1 MDVGPIEIT
10 IPFAKQPG
18 YITVADMPSP
28 RFMKTHLPIQF
39 APKGISKPQNKVKV
53 LVPMRNPK
61 DTAVSMYHYVHII
74 WKLIGYTV
82 NIPWEEFAQNFIE
95 GKVPW
100 GDYCDHLIGW
110 WQMRDDP
117 HFLFIKYEDMKKD
130 LLSAVKTVA
139 AFLEVDLDERTM
151 KDIAE
156 ACTFD
161 NIKAE
166 LASSDRP
173 DKRTI
178 ARKDE
183 EGIRADVEGIR
194 ADVEGTCIHA
204 DVEDIRA
211 DVEGIRAD
219 TQDFMSYEKVTWE
232 YKGVRFPLDVTKET
246 LEAMPGFQIRDDDIV
261 VASYI
266 KTGSNWLT
274 TIVLKILGS
283 AGKLT
288 ASADSMDI
296 GPIEI
301 RVPSATQPGYIT
313 VADMPSPRFMKTH
326 LPIQFA
332 PKGISKPQNRVQYFL
347 LTCYFPY
354 DGMNCTGTTL
364 LMKSLL
370 KYLIYRN
377 WLLPRREAISGSWNS
392 LGGWGDYCDHLL
404 GWWQMRDDPHFLF
417 IKYEDM
423 KKDLLSAVKTVA
435 AFLEVDLDERTMKDI
450 AEACT
455 FDNMKAELA
464 SSDRPDK
471 RTIAR
476 KGIVGD
482 WKNMFS
488 PEQSQAFDAWYERK
502 LGGTGISFD
511 FE

>member
-1 MDVGPIEIT
+1 
-10 IPFAKQPG
+10 
-18 YITVADMPSP
+18 
-28 RFMKTHLPIQF
+28 
-39 APKGISKPQNKVKV
+39 
-53 LVPMRNPK
+53 
-61 DTAVSMYHYVHII
+61 
-74 WKLIGYTV
+74 
-82 NIPWEEFAQNFIE
+82 
-95 GKVPW
+95 
-100 GDYCDHLIGW
+100 
-110 WQMRDDP
+110 
-117 HFLFIKYEDMKKD
+117 
-130 LLSAVKTVA
+130 
-139 AFLEVDLDERTM
+139 
-151 KDIAE
+151 
-156 ACTFD
+156 
-161 NIKAE
+161 
-166 LASSDRP
+166 
-173 DKRTI
+173 
-178 ARKDE
+178 
-183 EGIRADVEGIR
+183 
-194 ADVEGTCIHA
+194 
-204 DVEDIRA
+204 
-211 DVEGIRAD
+211 
-219 TQDFMSYEKVTWE
+219 MSYEKVTWE

-332 PKGISKPQNRVQYFL
+332 PKGISKPQKRVKVL
-347 LTCYFPY
+347 VPMRNPKDTAV
-354 DGMNCTGTTL
+354 
-364 LMKSLL
+364 SLYHYVHIIWKL
-370 KYLIYRN
+370 RGYTVTIPWEEFAQNFIEGK
-377 WLLPRREAISGSWNS
+377 
-392 LGGWGDYCDHLL
+392 GGWGDYCDHLL

-435 AFLEVDLDERTMKDI
+435 AFLEVDLDETTMKDI

-464 SSDRPDK
+464 NSDRPDK

-488 PEQSQAFDAWYERK
+488 PEQSQAFDAWYEKK